1 MISEIMA
8 VICLGYGSYKDIKT
22 REIPDF
28 PWLLM
33 GVAGVVLRFLDH
45 QWKALIVS
53 AGVAVVLG
61 VVLAVS
67 GLFGGADIKAF
78 AALSLLIP
86 QYPGNVFPL
95 FILSVF
101 NNLAVLRMI
110 EILAVLTYNIMKRN
124 RYKGDIPVYKK
135 ILLYM
140 TGFPQLKERL
150 DYRFLPLQN
159 SRGEVHLLPDIDMDI
174 EKFKEECTLKEIWV
188 TYGSPLIVYL
198 LIACIIAFMKGDILL
213 QVIIFFVNS

>member
-1 MISEIMA
+1 MISEIVA
-8 VICLGYGSYKDIKT
+8 VLCLGYGSYKDIRT

-33 GVAGVVLRFLDH
+33 GVAGVALRFSDH
-45 QWKALIVS
+45 EWKALIMS

-61 VVLAVS
+61 IILAIS
-67 GLFGGADIKAF
+67 GLFGGADVKAL

-101 NNLAVLRMI
+101 NNLAVLRII
-110 EILAVLTYNIMKRN
+110 EILAVFTYNTIKRN

-140 TGFPQLKERL
+140 TGFPLSKERL
-150 DYRFLPLQN
+150 DYRFLPLQD
-159 SRGEVHLLPDIDMDI
+159 SHGEVHLLPDIDMDI
-174 EKFKEECTLKEIWV
+174 GKFKEECTFKEIWV

-198 LIACIIAFMKGDILL
+198 LVACIIALIWGDILL
-213 QVIIFFVNS
+213 QAIIIFVN